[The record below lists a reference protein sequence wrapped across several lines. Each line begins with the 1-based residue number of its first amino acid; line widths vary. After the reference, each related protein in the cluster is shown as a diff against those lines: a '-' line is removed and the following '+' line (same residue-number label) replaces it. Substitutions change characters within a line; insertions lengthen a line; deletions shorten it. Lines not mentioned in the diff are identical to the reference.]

1 MVDTKK
7 NTKLD
12 RYYNIAKV
20 LLALSP
26 FVALAY
32 ISMNAAKMGTTMAA
46 EIGQNPNMTV
56 MFLVA
61 MINPFIA
68 YLLIYAHKKIDQRDS
83 AYAVVN
89 LVFLIVAEI
98 MLENMI
104 YILLLGFILYQTMNA
119 GNVTIKESFQ
129 TKLQEKFLSTI
140 SGSLVVIVLAG
151 ICLFA
156 RIRIGA

>member
-46 EIGQNPNMTV
+46 AIGQNPNMTV

-129 TKLQEKFLSTI
+129 TKLQEIFLSTI

-156 RIRIGA
+156 RI

>member
-1 MVDTKK
+1 MVNTKK
-7 NTKLD
+7 STKLD
-12 RYYNIAKV
+12 RYYNIAKI
-20 LLALSP
+20 LLTLSP

-32 ISMNAAKMGTTMAA
+32 ISMNAAKMGMATA
-46 EIGQNPNMTV
+46 AAVGQNPSMTV
-56 MFLVA
+56 LFLVA

-68 YLLIYAHKKIDQRDS
+68 YLLIFAHKKIDQNDS

-89 LVFLIVAEI
+89 LVFLMVAEL
-98 MLENMI
+98 MLENVI
-104 YILLLGFILYQTMNA
+104 YIVLLGFILYQTMNA
-119 GNVTIKESFQ
+119 GNITIKESFQ
-129 TKLQEKFLSTI
+129 TKLHERFFSTI

>member
-32 ISMNAAKMGTTMAA
+32 ISMNAAKMGTTIAA
-46 EIGQNPNMTV
+46 AVGQNPNMTV

-68 YLLIYAHKKIDQRDS
+68 YLLIFAHNKIEQRDS

-119 GNVTIKESFQ
+119 GNTTIKESFQ
-129 TKLQEKFLSTI
+129 TKLQNHFLSTV

-156 RIRIGA
+156 RIRIGV

>member
-1 MVDTKK
+1 MVNTKK
-7 NTKLD
+7 KMKLD

-32 ISMNAAKMGTTMAA
+32 ISMNAAKMGITMAA
-46 EIGQNPNMTV
+46 AVGQDPNMTV

-68 YLLIYAHKKIDQRDS
+68 YLLIFVHRKIDQRDS
-83 AYAVVN
+83 AYAIVN

-119 GNVTIKESFQ
+119 GNITIKESFQ
-129 TKLQEKFLSTI
+129 TKIHDCFLSTV

>member
-46 EIGQNPNMTV
+46 AIGQNPNMTV

>member
-32 ISMNAAKMGTTMAA
+32 ISMNAAKMGVAMATA
-46 EIGQNPNMTV
+46 VGQDPNMTV

-68 YLLIYAHKKIDQRDS
+68 YLLIFAHKKMDQRDS

-89 LVFLIVAEI
+89 LVFLIVAEL
-98 MLENMI
+98 MLENVI
-104 YILLLGFILYQTMNA
+104 YILLLGFILYQTMNT
-119 GNVTIKESFQ
+119 GNITIKESFQ
-129 TKLQEKFLSTI
+129 IKLREHFLSTI